1 MPLFIHFGFA
11 LKLIMCVD
19 PLTKR
24 SSTRGVTC
32 TIMLFYFRLMVDTAY
47 CLFTWVMGGRVGF
60 FVLSFGRWDEGDA
73 KFVAAAC
80 RFSLIFLCFMVVLIV
95 LILESY
101 LIFLFL

>member
-1 MPLFIHFGFA
+1 
-11 LKLIMCVD
+11 
-19 PLTKR
+19 
-24 SSTRGVTC
+24 
-32 TIMLFYFRLMVDTAY
+32 
-47 CLFTWVMGGRVGF
+47 VGF
-60 FVLSFGRWDEGDA
+60 FVLSFGGWDEGDA